1 MRIKRALTF
10 LLGAFV
16 VVALAMVMKDSA
28 QERPSTQPPAVE
40 AAIAVGNSAPAEMPK
55 AIPVTS
61 EPEVTSETPEP
72 VASPAPAKTVAS
84 VPEPAKA
91 APVAA
96 KAEPPASVAI
106 AAPQPES
113 RKVVATYFHGNVRCA
128 TCRKVETYAREAVEE
143 GFRSEIDKGVVEF
156 RAINVEEPANRHYIE
171 DYQLMTRSVVVT
183 EEVDGAVAQW
193 TRLDQV
199 WAFVGNRPAYLN
211 YVQDAV
217 RGYLELH

>member
-1 MRIKRALTF
+1 MRAKQGLTF
-10 LLGAFV
+10 LLAGFVIVAVAFV
-16 VVALAMVMKDSA
+16 VIGDFRQDSPEVAPVMA
-28 QERPSTQPPAVE
+28 AAV
-40 AAIAVGNSAPAEMPK
+40 VPTSPAPAETPE
-55 AIPVTS
+55 ATPATS
-61 EPEVTSETPEP
+61 EPEVTSEPPEQTE
-72 VASPAPAKTVAS
+72 ASAPPEAVGSA
-84 VPEPAKA
+84 PEPAKA

-96 KAEPPASVAI
+96 KTQLPASVAV
-106 AAPQPES
+106 AEPQPEA
-113 RKVVATYFHGNVRCA
+113 RKVIATYFHGNVRCA

-143 GFRSEIDKGVVEF
+143 GFRSEIDAGVVEF
-156 RAINVEEPANRHYIE
+156 RAINIEEPAKRQYIE

-183 EEVDGAVAQW
+183 EEVDGAVTQW

>member
-1 MRIKRALTF
+1 MRAKQALT
-10 LLGAFV
+10 LLLAGFV
-16 VVALAMVMKDSA
+16 VVAIAFVVIGDFR
-28 QERPSTQPPAVE
+28 QEAPERAPVVAAAVAPATP
-40 AAIAVGNSAPAEMPK
+40 APAE
-55 AIPVTS
+55 T
-61 EPEVTSETPEP
+61 PEVTSPNSETEVMSEAPVQTAAP
-72 VASPAPAKTVAS
+72 APTKAVASA
-84 VPEPAKA
+84 PEPAKA

-96 KAEPPASVAI
+96 KTQPPASIPVAE
-106 AAPQPES
+106 PQPEA

-143 GFRSEIDKGVVEF
+143 GFRSEIEAGVVEF
-156 RAINVEEPANRHYIE
+156 RAINVEEPANRHYVQ

>member
-1 MRIKRALTF
+1 MRVKRALTF

-16 VVALAMVMKDSA
+16 AVALAMVMKDSA
-28 QERPSTQPPAVE
+28 QERPSTQAPVVAAAV
-40 AAIAVGNSAPAEMPK
+40 APTNPAPAEMPESVP
-55 AIPVTS
+55 ATS
-61 EPEVTSETPEP
+61 EPEVTTETPIDP
-72 VASPAPAKTVAS
+72 PAPPKAVASAP
-84 VPEPAKA
+84 ELAKA
-91 APVAA
+91 VPAAP
-96 KAEPPASVAI
+96 KTQPPASVAI
-106 AAPQPES
+106 VAPQPES

-128 TCRKVETYAREAVEE
+128 TCRKVEAYAREAVEE

-156 RAINVEEPANRHYIE
+156 RAINVEEPANRHYIQ